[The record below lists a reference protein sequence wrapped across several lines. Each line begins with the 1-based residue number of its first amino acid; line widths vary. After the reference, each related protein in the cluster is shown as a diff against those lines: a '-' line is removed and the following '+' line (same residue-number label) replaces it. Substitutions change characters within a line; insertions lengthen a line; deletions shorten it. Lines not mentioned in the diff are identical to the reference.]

1 MPFSAVLFCL
11 LCGTH
16 AEMPLPRRRR
26 GRPGRVV
33 EMPCG
38 RVVFLSNAR
47 ASALTPRSCD
57 RQSGTLI
64 PLPALSAPP
73 DTAQAPELAQLL
85 SPPAHKHGVYV
96 NTYVPVVVGLIPSL
110 TKRHQ
115 SDKTATT
122 LVSSHRPKRQNGKR
136 GDVHNATSGCLN
148 KAGGGEKV
156 KLCDWYGDGG

>member
-96 NTYVPVVVGLIPSL
+96 EVASSLNTYVPVVVGLIPSL

-122 LVSSHRPKRQNGKR
+122 LVSSHRRFRLAARNGKTESV
-136 GDVHNATSGCLN
+136 GT
-148 KAGGGEKV
+148 
-156 KLCDWYGDGG
+156 